1 MGCSDQTPS
10 VTLHRQRISD
20 TLSVVTLDK
29 PPFTEYFITVA
40 ALGGLTPEAAV
51 GEIAEFLAAKNA
63 TIACQDIFASVAAEK
78 PLREAMHRRLGP
90 TKWPLTWTDS
100 GRQDLAGI
108 QVWAVSSRNVRPL
121 GLNGHTTAVVFE
133 DACARY
139 CRIAGVNAAD
149 LSADRNT
156 QAVDVFHLLEQ
167 TLRDAGFAL
176 SDTIRTWFYL
186 NDILGWYGD
195 FNRIR
200 DGFFRERGVFDG
212 LVPASTGIGSANAAG
227 SAVVGGLIAVR
238 PVNGAVESYPVAS
251 PLQCPALDYGSSFS
265 RAAEL
270 NMPCLRRLYVSGTA
284 SIAPEGHTLHVND
297 ADAQIDKTM
306 EVVNA
311 ILESRRMSWSDV
323 VRGIA
328 YIRDAEDL
336 PRYEQYCRGKGLP
349 DMPVVVTHSTVCRD
363 DLLFE
368 IEVDAIVPK

>member
-20 TLSVVTLDK
+20 TLSVVALEK
-29 PPFTEYFITVA
+29 PSFSEYFITVA
-40 ALGGLTPEAAV
+40 ALRGLTPEAAV
-51 GEIAEFLAAKNA
+51 ADIARFLHERNAA
-63 TIACQDIFASVAAEK
+63 IVCQDVFASVAVER
-78 PLREAMHRRLGP
+78 PLCEAMHRHLGP
-90 TKWPLTWTDS
+90 TMWPLTWTDS

-108 QVWAVSSRNVRPL
+108 QVWAVSNRSMQRL
-121 GLNGHTTAVVFE
+121 ALNGQTVAVVFE

-156 QAVDVFHLLEQ
+156 QAVEVFRLLEQ
-167 TLRDAGFAL
+167 TLGSTGFAL

-186 NDILGWYGD
+186 NNILGWYGD

-200 DGFFRERGVFDG
+200 DDFFREKGVFDG
-212 LVPASTGIGSANAAG
+212 LVPASTGIGTANAAG
-227 SAVVGGLIAVR
+227 SAVVGGLIAVQ
-238 PVNGAVESYPVAS
+238 PINGAVESYPVVS

-270 NMPCLRRLYVSGTA
+270 NMPCLRRIYVSGTA
-284 SIAPEGHTLHVND
+284 SIAPEGHTLHVD
-297 ADAQIDKTM
+297 DTDAQIDKTM